1 MTQSLS
7 GNGYLAGRVALVT
20 GATRGVGRA
29 TATRLCAA
37 GAHVFLNYAHDDEQ
51 AGRVSA
57 DLAGLPGGVTVVKG
71 DVTDV
76 ETLPVLFDQIDGRY
90 GKLDIF
96 VHNVSSMHPM
106 ASGAPEP
113 AGVHADLATA
123 LDPLLYS
130 VERLTKLLA
139 PGTGRVIAVSSLG
152 ARAVIPRY
160 LSLGVAKAA
169 LESLVRYLAVE
180 LAGRQITVN
189 AVSSAKL
196 DKGEPLGP
204 REAQLA
210 ERAPGGRLATPD
222 DLADVIS
229 LLCRDEARW
238 IQGQIITV
246 DGGLSLRAP

>member
-1 MTQSLS
+1 
-7 GNGYLAGRVALVT
+7 
-20 GATRGVGRA
+20 
-29 TATRLCAA
+29 
-37 GAHVFLNYAHDDEQ
+37 
-51 AGRVSA
+51 
-57 DLAGLPGGVTVVKG
+57 
-71 DVTDV
+71 
-76 ETLPVLFDQIDGRY
+76 
-90 GKLDIF
+90 
-96 VHNVSSMHPM
+96 
-106 ASGAPEP
+106 
-113 AGVHADLATA
+113 VHADLATA
-123 LDPLLYS
+123 LDPLLHS

-139 PGTGRVIAVSSLG
+139 PGSGRVIAVSSLG

-196 DKGEPLGP
+196 DKSGVPGGEPLGP
-204 REAQLA
+204 REQQLA